1 MEKHRLQSV
10 QMSLLVVIVIA
21 SITSFRGSTACVFV
35 SLGMYAG
42 GWVTCAFDFVVLS
55 TTYLVYGTDVFIF

>member
-1 MEKHRLQSV
+1 
-10 QMSLLVVIVIA
+10 MSLLVVIVIA
-21 SITSFRGSTACVFV
+21 SITTFRGSTACVFV